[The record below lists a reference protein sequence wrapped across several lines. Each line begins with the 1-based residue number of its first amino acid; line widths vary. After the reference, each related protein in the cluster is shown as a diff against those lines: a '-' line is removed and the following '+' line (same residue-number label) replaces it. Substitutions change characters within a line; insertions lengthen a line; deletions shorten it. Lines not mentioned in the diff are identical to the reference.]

1 MLTETM
7 KESLESVD
15 KGIARW
21 TNSKLVEEFNNI
33 DSDFLYD
40 RLLEARIIIEASKR
54 DIFLRR

>member
-7 KESLESVD
+7 KENLESVD

>member
-15 KGIARW
+15 KGITRW
-21 TNSKLVEEFNNI
+21 TNSKLIEEFNNI

-40 RLLEARIIIEASKR
+40 RLLEARIIVEASKR

>member
-1 MLTETM
+1 MLTQTA
-7 KESLESVD
+7 KESLELID
-15 KGIARW
+15 KDISRW
-21 TNSKLVEEFNNI
+21 TNKKLIKEWGDI

>member
-7 KESLESVD
+7 KESLELID
-15 KGIARW
+15 KDIPRW
-21 TNSKLVEEFNNI
+21 TNKKLIEEWDNI

-40 RLLEARIIIEASKR
+40 RLLEARIIVEASKR

>member
-21 TNSKLVEEFNNI
+21 TNSKLIEEFNNI

-40 RLLEARIIIEASKR
+40 RLLEARIIVEASKR

>member
-7 KESLESVD
+7 KESLELVD